1 MKIFYSDHFLIPLP
15 SEHRFP
21 MPKYARLRE
30 RVWQAGL
37 VPSEDRIEAEPA
49 SDAEILRV
57 HSAGYWQKVVLGTL
71 SEKEL
76 RRIGFPWSP
85 GLVERTRRSVG
96 GTLGASRAALREGL
110 AANLAGG
117 THHAYPDHGEGYC
130 VLNDVAIAARAVQA
144 EGLARRVVIIDCDV
158 HQGNGTAAIF
168 AGDDSVY
175 TFSVHGAKNFPFHKE
190 PSDLDIA
197 LPDGSG
203 DEEFLDA
210 VRYGVETAIFQSRPD
225 LALYIAG
232 ADPFAGDRLGRL
244 QMSKA
249 GLLER
254 DRIVLDACRAAGLPA
269 AIVMGGGY
277 AHPIDDTVDIHFQTI
292 ALAAQYNG
300 IEKR

>member
-1 MKIFYSDHFLIPLP
+1 MKIYYSDHFLIPLP
-15 SEHRFP
+15 AEHRFP

-30 RVWQAGL
+30 RVWQANL
-37 VPSEDRIEAEPA
+37 TQPADRIEAEPA
-49 SDAEILRV
+49 SDEVILRV
-57 HSAGYWQKVVLGTL
+57 HTPEYWQKVVTGTL

-96 GTLGASRAALREGL
+96 GTLGACRTALKEGL

-117 THHAYPDHGEGYC
+117 THHAYPEHGEGYC
-130 VLNDVAIAARAVQA
+130 VLNDVAIAARAMQA
-144 EGLARRVVIIDCDV
+144 EDRARRVVIVDCDV

-168 AGDDSVY
+168 AGDSSVY

-203 DEEFLDA
+203 DTEFLEA
-210 VRYGVETAIFQSRPD
+210 VRFGLETAIFQARAD
-225 LALYIAG
+225 LAIYIAG
-232 ADPFAGDRLGRL
+232 ADPFADDRLGRL
-244 QMSKA
+244 KMSKA

-254 DRIVLDACRAAGLPA
+254 DRLVLEGCRAAGLPV

-277 AHPIDDTVDIHFQTI
+277 SRDIDDTVDIHFQTI
-292 ALAAQYNG
+292 ALAARL
-300 IEKR
+300 K

>member
-15 SEHRFP
+15 TEHRFP
-21 MPKYARLRE
+21 MPKYSRLRE
-30 RVWQAGL
+30 RVWQANL
-37 VPSEDRIEAEPA
+37 TPIEQRIEAEAA
-49 SDAEILRV
+49 SDEAILRV
-57 HSAGYWQKVVLGTL
+57 HTQEYWQKVQTGSF

-96 GTLGASRAALREGL
+96 GTLGACRAALSEGL

-117 THHAYPDHGEGYC
+117 THHAYPEHGEGYC
-130 VLNDVAIAARAVQA
+130 VLNDVAIAARAMQA
-144 EGLARRVVIIDCDV
+144 ESRARRVVIIDCDV

-168 AGDDSVY
+168 AGDPSVY

-203 DEEFLDA
+203 DAEFLEA
-210 VRYGVETAIFQSRPD
+210 VQFGLETAIFQSRAE
-225 LALYIAG
+225 LAIYIAG
-232 ADPFAGDRLGRL
+232 ADPFADDRLGRL
-244 QMSKA
+244 KMSKT

-254 DRIVLDACRAAGLPA
+254 DRLVLEGCQAAGLPV

-277 AHPIDDTVDIHFQTI
+277 ARNIDNTVDIHFNTI
-292 ALAAQYNG
+292 QFAAQLDG
-300 IEKR
+300 IV